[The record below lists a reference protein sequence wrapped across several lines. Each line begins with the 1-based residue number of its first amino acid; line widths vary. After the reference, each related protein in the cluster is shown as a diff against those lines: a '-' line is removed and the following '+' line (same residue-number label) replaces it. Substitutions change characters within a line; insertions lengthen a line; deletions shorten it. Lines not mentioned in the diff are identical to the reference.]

1 MRIDEAVARLT
12 GRLPGLEVR
21 LGDVPDGPGWVSCA
35 GVVEAQAR
43 GEDPTAGWR
52 AVLETS
58 YAPPQVAA
66 MFVLMWYAGV
76 PARIAA
82 ASAAITGATPD
93 VSPGRIGFR
102 LHPDQHY
109 PVEAVLAPGPML
121 AMADGYAVADE
132 HCRAFVD
139 TYPSAVKLSS
149 RQRYGAIA
157 DEFRAALKTCA
168 GAPYADDAAKLFGVD
183 PDGPR
188 QACCFIYALPGT
200 KVCSNCP
207 RGTDDA

>member
-1 MRIDEAVARLT
+1 MARLT
-12 GRLPGLEVR
+12 GRLPGLSVR
-21 LGDVPDGPGWVSCA
+21 VGHVPDDPAWVSCA
-35 GVVEAQAR
+35 EVVEAQRR
-43 GEDPTAGWR
+43 GEDPTARWR
-52 AVLETS
+52 EALERS

-66 MFVLMWYAGV
+66 MFVLMWYVGV

-82 ASAAITGATPD
+82 AASAITGVAPD

-102 LHPDQHY
+102 LHPAQHY
-109 PVEAVLAPGPML
+109 PVEAVLAPGPL
-121 AMADGYAVADE
+121 LPAADAFAVADE

-157 DEFRAALKTCA
+157 DEFRAALKSCA
-168 GAPYADDAAKLFGVD
+168 GAPYADRAAEVFGVD

-188 QACCFIYALPGT
+188 QACCFLYALPGT
-200 KVCSNCP
+200 TICSNCP
-207 RGTDDA
+207 RAGDLDRV

>member
-1 MRIDEAVARLT
+1 MPIEDIVALMA
-12 GRLPGLEVR
+12 GRLPGLAVR
-21 LGDVPDGPGWVSCA
+21 VGEPPRGPGWVSCSD
-35 GVVEAQAR
+35 VVAAQRR

-52 AVLETS
+52 AVLESS

-66 MFVLMWYAGV
+66 MFVLMWYVGV

-82 ASAAITGATPD
+82 ATSAVAGEAPD

-102 LHPDQHY
+102 LHPAQHY
-109 PVEAVLAPGPML
+109 PVEAVLAPGPL
-121 AMADGYAVADE
+121 LPMADAYAVADE

-157 DEFRAALKTCA
+157 DEFRAAIRSCA
-168 GAPYADDAAKLFGVD
+168 GAPYAGDAAEVFGVD

-188 QACCFIYALPGT
+188 EACCFIYALPGT
-200 KVCSNCP
+200 KICSNCP
-207 RGTDDA
+207 RGSDLG